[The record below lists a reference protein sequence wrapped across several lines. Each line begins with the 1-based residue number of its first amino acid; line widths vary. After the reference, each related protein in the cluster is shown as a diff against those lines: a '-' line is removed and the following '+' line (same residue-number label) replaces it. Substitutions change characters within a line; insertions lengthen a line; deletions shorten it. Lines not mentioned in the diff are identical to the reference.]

1 MKFHDLW
8 NLEVVYRI
16 HMHPPPVPVHSQI
29 NPVHASTS
37 YFLKIHL
44 ILSSRILLDC
54 QLTLLPKNGLLLCP
68 NDHTMSDLL
77 WTKSPWDKFSPKY
90 VSFAISII
98 PQMYYIHL
106 DLGKATSTSK
116 ISKACGPPNKACG
129 APNKIDVLSEIKERQ
144 NLFFYQHL

>member
-68 NDHTMSDLL
+68 NDHTTSDLL

-98 PQMYYIHL
+98 QQMYYIHL

-129 APNKIDVLSEIKERQ
+129 APNKSDVLSEIKERQ